1 MTAVPPIEYRVGD
14 ATRPAGDGP
23 KIVAHICNDIGAW
36 GKGFVLALS
45 KRWTEPEAAYRR
57 WFADRA
63 TNDFRLGS
71 VRLVQVEPDIWVANI
86 IGQHGI
92 RRGSDG
98 PPVRYD
104 AIEEA
109 LGTVADQARAAG
121 TSVHMP
127 RIGCGLAGGDWE
139 TIAAIVERKLSA
151 THVPVVVYDLR

>member
-1 MTAVPPIEYRVGD
+1 MAAALSIEYRVGD
-14 ATRPAGDGP
+14 ATRPTGDGP
-23 KIVAHICNDIGAW
+23 KVVAHICNDIGAW

-45 KRWTEPEAAYRR
+45 KRWTEPEAVYRR

-86 IGQHGI
+86 IGQRGI
-92 RRGSDG
+92 RRGSGG

-109 LGTVADQARAAG
+109 LSTVADQARTAG
-121 TSVHMP
+121 ASVHMP
-127 RIGCGLAGGDWE
+127 RIGCGLAGGDWKI
-139 TIAAIVERKLSA
+139 IAAIVERKLSA
-151 THVPVVVYDLR
+151 THVPVVVYDLP